1 MSENKKLLVV
11 IDPGHTGNTYNA
23 GAVKGYYE
31 SKAVYD
37 LSLYEKTAL
46 EKRGIDV
53 ILTRERNQDPGLYER
68 GQMAVKKGNGYANV
82 LFESNHTDAFNGKV
96 CGVTVV
102 RSAHLPGSEKL
113 AEKMIDAIVKVMKPS
128 TGITYNRGVVTK
140 TQSNGA
146 DWYGVIRG
154 AVSGAASQGQAKNGP
169 VRYDYIVEHGF
180 HDNPKEC
187 LFLSK
192 QENLK
197 AIAEA
202 KAAAIAEYF
211 GIGNKSQPANQ
222 SGQSSQNNRNN
233 DSHQTDQNTSTDSTI
248 LNKKDSISGKS
259 FHWQSEHPAGTHDSF
274 KGCGIYRQGGIYH
287 YRRSNGNCQYSRRE
301 KPMGKLKS
309 GQGWI
314 SLIMP
319 GKWLEKFEKSF

>member
-82 LFESNHTDAFNGKV
+82 LFESNHTDAFNGKA

-113 AEKMIDAIVKVMKPS
+113 AEK
-128 TGITYNRGVVTK
+128 
-140 TQSNGA
+140 
-146 DWYGVIRG
+146 IRLL
-154 AVSGAASQGQAKNGP
+154 SQVDIAWMS
-169 VRYDYIVEHGF
+169 E
-180 HDNPKEC
+180 
-187 LFLSK
+187 
-192 QENLK
+192 K
-197 AIAEA
+197 A
-202 KAAAIAEYF
+202 
-211 GIGNKSQPANQ
+211 
-222 SGQSSQNNRNN
+222 
-233 DSHQTDQNTSTDSTI
+233 
-248 LNKKDSISGKS
+248 L
-259 FHWQSEHPAGTHDSF
+259 
-274 KGCGIYRQGGIYH
+274 
-287 YRRSNGNCQYSRRE
+287 QYSDQCFSKKTLMDFIE
-301 KPMGKLKS
+301 
-309 GQGWI
+309 Q
-314 SLIMP
+314 
-319 GKWLEKFEKSF
+319 FFV

>member
-1 MSENKKLLVV
+1 MSDKKKLLVV

-37 LSLYEKTAL
+37 LSLYEKAAL

-68 GQMAVKKGNGYANV
+68 GQMAAKKGHGYANV
-82 LFESNHTDAFNGKV
+82 VFESNHSNAFNGKAY
-96 CGVTVV
+96 GVTII
-102 RSAHLPGSEKL
+102 RSAHLPSSEKL
-113 AEKMIDAIVKVMKPS
+113 ADRMIDAIVKVMKPS
-128 TGITYNRGVVTK
+128 TGITYNRGVTTK

-154 AVSGAASQGQAKNGP
+154 AVSGATTQGKAQNGP

-180 HDNPKEC
+180 HDNQKEC
-187 LFLSK
+187 RFLSK

-202 KAAAIAEYF
+202 KAAVIADYF
-211 GIGNKSQPANQ
+211 GISDK
-222 SGQSSQNNRNN
+222 GQSVNQGSQSDKNNQNSQN
-233 DSHQTDQNTSTDSTI
+233 SQNKQSTDTDSSTQ
-248 LNKKDSISGKS
+248 NKKKSYLVRVSIDNLNIRQSPTIHSAAVGFTGKGT
-259 FHWQSEHPAGTHDSF
+259 FTITEEATGIVNAAGD
-274 KGCGIYRQGGIYH
+274 K
-287 YRRSNGNCQYSRRE
+287 SRW
-301 KPMGKLKS
+301 GKLKS
-309 GQGWI
+309 GRGWI
-314 SLIMP
+314 CLDYA
-319 GKWLEKFEKSF
+319 EKVG

>member
-1 MSENKKLLVV
+1 MSDKKKLLVV

-37 LSLYEKTAL
+37 LSLYEKAAL

-82 LFESNHTDAFNGKV
+82 LFESNHTDAFNGKA

-154 AVSGAASQGQAKNGP
+154 AVSGAAS
-169 VRYDYIVEHGF
+169 
-180 HDNPKEC
+180 
-187 LFLSK
+187 
-192 QENLK
+192 
-197 AIAEA
+197 
-202 KAAAIAEYF
+202 
-211 GIGNKSQPANQ
+211 
-222 SGQSSQNNRNN
+222 
-233 DSHQTDQNTSTDSTI
+233 
-248 LNKKDSISGKS
+248 
-259 FHWQSEHPAGTHDSF
+259 
-274 KGCGIYRQGGIYH
+274 
-287 YRRSNGNCQYSRRE
+287 
-301 KPMGKLKS
+301 
-309 GQGWI
+309 
-314 SLIMP
+314 
-319 GKWLEKFEKSF
+319 